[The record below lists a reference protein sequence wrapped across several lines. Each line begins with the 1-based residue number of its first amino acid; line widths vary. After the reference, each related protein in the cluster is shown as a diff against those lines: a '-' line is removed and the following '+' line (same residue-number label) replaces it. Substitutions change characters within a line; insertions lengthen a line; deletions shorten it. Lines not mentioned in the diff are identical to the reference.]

1 MDEYYKCA
9 NCVYFCI
16 DEESGDG
23 YCKQTYTWTT
33 SESYCDS
40 FVDANDYQ
48 LLERSDYESR

>member
-40 FVDANDYQ
+40 FVDANDY
-48 LLERSDYESR
+48 